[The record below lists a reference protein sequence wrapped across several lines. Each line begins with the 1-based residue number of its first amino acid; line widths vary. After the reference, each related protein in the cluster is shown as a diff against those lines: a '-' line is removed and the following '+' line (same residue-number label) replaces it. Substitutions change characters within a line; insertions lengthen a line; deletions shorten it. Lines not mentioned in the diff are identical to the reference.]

1 MMLLSLLKDVL
12 IRIKAR
18 LVESF
23 VFRWGCGFDEEWDTS
38 DNDWS
43 VLLDMCVILLECCT
57 VNHFV
62 STDLFIFRKKV
73 YILQRYLRKVYK
85 GDEWCYCE
93 WNWSF
98 KNLVISSCFYW
109 VDDYYLSLMNS
120 YQLEFCLDN
129 ICFLKCHLIANES
142 MNIKWWLTESSNKSL
157 SSCLIG
163 TVICIISFV
172 LQ

>member
-1 MMLLSLLKDVL
+1 MRMWIWWRVRHFWPWLISIAGYVLFLWSVWQLITLSVL
-12 IRIKAR
+12 ISLSSERECI
-18 LVESF
+18 SF
-23 VFRWGCGFDEEWDTS
+23 KDILGCC
-38 DNDWS
+38 
-43 VLLDMCVILLECCT
+43 CV
-57 VNHFV
+57 
-62 STDLFIFRKKV
+62 
-73 YILQRYLRKVYK
+73 VYK
-85 GDEWCYCE
+85 GDESCYCE

-109 VDDYYLSLMNS
+109 VDDYSQSVMNS

-129 ICFLKCHLIANES
+129 ICFIKCHLIAIES
-142 MNIKWWLTESSNKSL
+142 ANMKWWLIESPIKSS

>member
-1 MMLLSLLKDVL
+1 MKSETLLTMIDQYCW
-12 IRIKAR
+12 I
-18 LVESF
+18 
-23 VFRWGCGFDEEWDTS
+23 
-38 DNDWS
+38 
-43 VLLDMCVILLECCT
+43 CVYSLECWP
-57 VNHFV
+57 VNYFV
-62 STDLFIFRKKV
+62 STDLFISEREFISFKD
-73 YILQRYLRKVYK
+73 ILGGCCVVYK

-98 KNLVISSCFYW
+98 KNVVISSCFYW
-109 VDDYYLSLMNS
+109 VDDYSQSVMNS

-129 ICFLKCHLIANES
+129 ICFLKWHLIAIES
-142 MNIKWWLTESSNKSL
+142 ANMKWWLIESPIKSS